1 MYINDIDAQSAN
13 VSTWLT
19 ELGTSTNTIKG
30 SLRFGI
36 NYNSNVFADYQILSS
51 VDNGTWHTVTLRYV
65 SSSNSSTTTTFTTN
79 DAVTVSFA
87 RAGDAG
93 SQYRGTSGSNIP
105 IPTTGTPF
113 TLTAANGCAIIGLTG
128 TGLPTFTFP
137 INSGTTQT
145 RYFTGT
151 IPAQT
156 IRVIIDNSGK
166 TDVTNASL
174 YVNNVQ
180 LDCQVVGTLP
190 PETSVYLTMPRAVA
204 NPSTGIAIQ
213 MTTGICN
220 PFPSGLPIS
229 QAVMS
234 YSGQYAAVAAG
245 SLSLSSPSFGY
256 LYVSNNYAAQP
267 SWAVKTG
274 PGVAQW
280 STLAISGNGQY
291 LLAGTDELDGNL
303 WMSSNYGVDWTEI
316 TNLPWLASTYHG
328 PFAGSAIS
336 NTGQYQW
343 VCTSNRDGV
352 AQGTS
357 QLFRSTDY
365 GATWS
370 LIDYSPY
377 ATFTSI
383 AIDSTGQYV
392 STSQTFSELQ
402 YSGYVSYSSN
412 GTDVTPTFNNGTL
425 TGVSSYQVSSVAMNT
440 SGQQQA
446 VAFTYGS
453 NYQQYGYAV
462 SNNYGASY
470 TINTH
475 QPSGI
480 YLPWLKVF
488 VASGTV
494 PDPVYGLENIYGVT
508 VISRNDFAWWL
519 DSPAQYSQTV
529 LGISINGTPWYR
541 KMTAVAFSAEHTY
554 MLVASTNGLVRRVGQ
569 YQSSP
574 WEEI

>member
-1 MYINDIDAQSAN
+1 M
-13 VSTWLT
+13 
-19 ELGTSTNTIKG
+19 
-30 SLRFGI
+30 
-36 NYNSNVFADYQILSS
+36 
-51 VDNGTWHTVTLRYV
+51 
-65 SSSNSSTTTTFTTN
+65 
-79 DAVTVSFA
+79 
-87 RAGDAG
+87 
-93 SQYRGTSGSNIP
+93 
-105 IPTTGTPF
+105 
-113 TLTAANGCAIIGLTG
+113 TG
-128 TGLPTFTFP
+128 TGLPTFTYP
-137 INSGTTQT
+137 IASGTSQT

-166 TDVTNASL
+166 TDVTSTKL

-220 PFPSGLPIS
+220 NFPSGLPIS

-234 YSGQYAAVAAG
+234 YSGQYSAVAAG

-303 WMSSNYGVDWTEI
+303 WMSSNYGVNWTEI

-343 VCTSNRDGV
+343 VCTSNRSGTNPN
-352 AQGTS
+352 TS
-357 QLFRSTDY
+357 QLFRSIDY

-377 ATFTSI
+377 AAFTSV
-383 AIDSTGQYV
+383 AIDSTGQHV
-392 STSQTFSELQ
+392 STSQTFTNLQ
-402 YSGYVSYSSN
+402 YSGYVKYSSN
-412 GTDVTPTFNNGTL
+412 GTDSTPTFTNGTL
-425 TGVSSYQVSSVAMNT
+425 IGVSNYQVSSVAINT
-440 SGQQQA
+440 SGQEQA
-446 VAFTYGS
+446 IAFTYGGG
-453 NYQQYGYAV
+453 YKQYGYAV
-462 SNNYGASY
+462 SYDYGA
-470 TINTH
+470 TFTPNLF
-475 QPSGI
+475 QPGGI

-488 VASGTV
+488 VASNTTPDYLGTYQNV
-494 PDPVYGLENIYGVT
+494 YGVT

-519 DSPAQYSQTV
+519 DSVGQSAGNNETPLA
-529 LGISINGTPWYR
+529 IEINGSNWYR
-541 KMTAVAFSAEHTY
+541 KMTAIAFSSDHSY
-554 MLVASTNGLVRRVGQ
+554 MLVSSTNGLVRRVGQ
-569 YQSSP
+569 FQNTGT